1 MPTSLVS
8 LVGDSELVD
17 ENGNVVQTTTTDGDG
32 GYEFT
37 VTPGTYS
44 VEFVA
49 PDGMVFTTPNQGD
62 DATDSDANEDGDTPQ
77 ITVER

>member
-1 MPTSLVS
+1 MNL
-8 LVGDSELVD
+8 LD

-32 GYEFT
+32 GYVFT

-49 PDGMVFTTPNQGD
+49 PDGTIFTTPNQGD
-62 DATDSDANEDGDTPQ
+62 DA
-77 ITVER
+77 R